1 MSVSD
6 STVSK
11 SMLHYV
17 TLHIQAMT
25 SSKTVIV
32 NTISATSVQRE
43 VGTVIRRV
51 AKDKEHLIIEYD
63 GIPVAVIIP
72 IADYERLMSAGEQKL
87 IR

>member
-1 MSVSD
+1 MSLPKKI
-6 STVSK
+6 T
-11 SMLHYV
+11 
-17 TLHIQAMT
+17 
-25 SSKTVIV
+25 V

-51 AKDKEHLIIEYD
+51 AKSKEHLIIEYD

-72 IADYERLMSAGEQKL
+72 VADYERLMSAAEKEL